1 MGFVNGQLAHGNA
14 PQPTTEIPA
23 FKTMNDEQRQ
33 FYMILQEA
41 PARLTPRQ
49 AAWLL
54 NLQEHDIP
62 VLVSANLLRPLGNPG
77 QNCVKYFATI
87 SMRELARDAAW
98 LGKATNAVLKHWR
111 EKNARR
117 KGSEAVN
124 S

>member
-1 MGFVNGQLAHGNA
+1 MGCVNGQMVRRKCTTAHDKH
-14 PQPTTEIPA
+14 
-23 FKTMNDEQRQ
+23 KTMNDEQRQ

-62 VLVSANLLRPLGNPG
+62 VLVSANLLKPLGNPG
-77 QNCVKYFATI
+77 QNCVKYFATV
-87 SMRELARDAAW
+87 SVRELARDTAW
-98 LGKATNAVLKHWR
+98 LAKATNAVLKHWR

-117 KGSEAVN
+117 KSNETF
-124 S
+124 SS

>member
-1 MGFVNGQLAHGNA
+1 MENA
-14 PQPTTEIPA
+14 PQPTTNNPE

-33 FYMILQEA
+33 FYGILNEA

-62 VLVSANLLRPLGNPG
+62 VLVSANLLKPLGNPG

-87 SMRELARDAAW
+87 SVRELAKDTAW

-117 KGSEAVN
+117 KSNETFGS
-124 S
+124 